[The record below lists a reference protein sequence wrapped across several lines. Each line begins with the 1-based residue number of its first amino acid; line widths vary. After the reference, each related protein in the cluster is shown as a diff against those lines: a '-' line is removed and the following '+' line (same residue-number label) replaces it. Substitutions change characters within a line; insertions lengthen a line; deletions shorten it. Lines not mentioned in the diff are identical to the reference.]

1 MHRLPKLFEALKLTD
16 KDIEKLTGE
25 SKLENARQEKRK
37 LKRIQEM
44 ASQGYNVSD
53 VADDL
58 NMSIVVINQ
67 FCKKHFKKTYGKIK
81 NELVDLAGEMI
92 CKVCGE
98 KMPLDKFIHAAGRR
112 TNTCNRCFCA
122 KNGMKFVEGKR
133 FNKYQY
139 DRNLEDYSGGWMNG
153 NDDIYNW

>member
-67 FCKKHFKKTYGKIK
+67 FCKKHFKKTYAGKPKKRYLKLMEQIQRAEGFSVSEIE
-81 NELVDLAGEMI
+81 NLFL
-92 CKVCGE
+92 
-98 KMPLDKFIHAAGRR
+98 
-112 TNTCNRCFCA
+112 
-122 KNGMKFVEGKR
+122 MK
-133 FNKYQY
+133 
-139 DRNLEDYSGGWMNG
+139 
-153 NDDIYNW
+153 